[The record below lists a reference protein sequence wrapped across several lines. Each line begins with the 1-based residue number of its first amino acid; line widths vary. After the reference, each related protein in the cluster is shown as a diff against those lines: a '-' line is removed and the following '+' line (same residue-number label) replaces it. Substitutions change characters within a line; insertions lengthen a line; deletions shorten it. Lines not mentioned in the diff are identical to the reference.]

1 MNLELITTGTE
12 LLLGSV
18 LNTHVRFLA
27 EQLFPL
33 GLRIDR
39 QTTVPD
45 GPAIGTLLRESFPR
59 CDILI
64 VTGGLGPTT
73 DDVTRDEVAALL
85 ELPLV
90 HDESVM
96 EAIRARFARR
106 NLTMSPRVALQA
118 LRPNEARVLPNS
130 HGTAP
135 GLYLAPRI
143 VPSMGRLSPH
153 LFLLPGPPR
162 ELKPMV
168 VECVLP
174 ILREILPPQPDM
186 EIRTY
191 RVCGLGE
198 SMVEERLGERLLSL
212 GLEVGYCARPGEVD
226 LRLIGSTA
234 QLAAA
239 EPLVVEAVGA
249 FLYSKD
255 GNSLEETVV
264 HTFSERGLSLATAES
279 CTGGTLANRLTNVP
293 GSSKPFLCGFVTY
306 SNAAKIRDLEV
317 PEPLLREHGAVSQP
331 VVESMALG
339 ALRRSGADYA
349 VATTGIAGP
358 GGGTDQ
364 KPVGLVYIG
373 VASRD
378 GKVLSQ
384 RHLIPTERETFKGL
398 VAQAA
403 FRLLLDRLR
412 ESFPEN
418 PPSPCVG

>member
-1 MNLELITTGTE
+1 M
-12 LLLGSV
+12 
-18 LNTHVRFLA
+18 
-27 EQLFPL
+27 
-33 GLRIDR
+33 
-39 QTTVPD
+39 
-45 GPAIGTLLRESFPR
+45 
-59 CDILI
+59 
-64 VTGGLGPTT
+64 
-73 DDVTRDEVAALL
+73 
-85 ELPLV
+85 
-90 HDESVM
+90 
-96 EAIRARFARR
+96 
-106 NLTMSPRVALQA
+106 
-118 LRPNEARVLPNS
+118 
-130 HGTAP
+130 
-135 GLYLAPRI
+135 
-143 VPSMGRLSPH
+143 
-153 LFLLPGPPR
+153 
-162 ELKPMV
+162 
-168 VECVLP
+168 
-174 ILREILPPQPDM
+174 
-186 EIRTY
+186 
-191 RVCGLGE
+191 
-198 SMVEERLGERLLSL
+198 
-212 GLEVGYCARPGEVD
+212 
-226 LRLIGSTA
+226 
-234 QLAAA
+234 
-239 EPLVVEAVGA
+239 
-249 FLYSKD
+249 
-255 GNSLEETVV
+255 V

-378 GKVLSQ
+378 GKVL
-384 RHLIPTERETFKGL
+384 